1 MADTVSPEVRS
12 RMMAAVRG
20 KDTGPEIAVRQ
31 RLHAMGFRY
40 SLHAKR
46 LPGKPDLVLPRYR
59 AVIFVEGCF
68 WHGHAGCSLARIPA
82 TRTEYWSEKI
92 GRNRERDV
100 RTRKALDALGWRHLT
115 IWECGLRGKG
125 ATEAAAAEAAD
136 WLRSGSPSAEIPA
149 KGKPGQAA
157 AKDGA

>member
-20 KDTGPEIAVRQ
+20 KDTKPEMAVR
-31 RLHAMGFRY
+31 RGLHAMGFRY

-46 LPGKPDLVLPRYR
+46 LPGKPDLVLAKYR

-68 WHGHAGCSLARIPA
+68 WHGHEGCPLARIPA
-82 TRTEYWSEKI
+82 TRTGYWRDKI
-92 GRNRERDV
+92 AGNRERDA

-115 IWECGLRGKG
+115 IWECSLRGKG
-125 ATEAAAAEAAD
+125 SEEAASLAAAD
-136 WLRSGSPSAEIPA
+136 WLRSGKGSAELEPQ
-149 KGKPGQAA
+149 GLVPVTR
-157 AKDGA
+157 